1 MLHRPKHTHTH
12 TSARD
17 IKLCMRM
24 LSTPIISSS
33 RGLIIQ
39 LLSLWC
45 PGLSGLSRPRLC
57 VHVHVCLNKHNIGQQ
72 HWAQHSNLPSVPL
85 PLFITHFPPSNVKA
99 QQFPTFF
106 LPSLPSPSSYISF
119 LFCLP
124 TQKGNKRENRIHESR
139 HRHTH
144 TASHDLQHG
153 QTFFMIIIT

>member
-106 LPSLPSPSSYISF
+106 CLLFLLLLLIF
-119 LFCLP
+119 LFFFAFQP
-124 TQKGNKRENRIHESR
+124 RREIKGRIEYTSR
-139 HRHTH
+139 DIDTH
-144 TASHDLQHG
+144 TQPAMTYNMVRHSL
-153 QTFFMIIIT
+153 